1 MTQCVKFMIASIRG
15 TLIYIGLDHVVL
27 EAAGIGYH
35 VFAPRTVLAQIGEI
49 GVELR
54 LYTYM
59 HIREDLLALYG
70 FSSMDQRHL
79 FETFLSVSGVGP
91 KVALS
96 LMSSGTPD
104 ELRMAIASSDIT
116 RISRTP
122 GIGKKTA
129 ERLVL
134 ELKGKIDVKGIAA
147 PAAGSPGVAAMVVN
161 ADLLDMLLSLGFSAA
176 EANTAIASLP
186 SDAPIE
192 LDERLRLTLR
202 YFGGA

>member
-1 MTQCVKFMIASIRG
+1 MIASIRG
-15 TLIYIGLDHVVL
+15 TLIYIGLDHVVI
-27 EAAGIGYH
+27 EAAGIGYQI
-35 VFAPRTVLAQIGEI
+35 FAPKTVLAQLGEI
-49 GVELR
+49 GAELH
-54 LYTYM
+54 LYTHM

-79 FETFLSVSGVGP
+79 FETFLSVSGIGP

-96 LMSSGTPD
+96 LMSSGPPD
-104 ELRMAIASSDIT
+104 ELRMAIASSDVA

-134 ELKGKIDVKGIAA
+134 ELKGKIDIKGI
-147 PAAGSPGVAAMVVN
+147 PAAGATGMPSAAVMSVN

-176 EANTAIASLP
+176 EANTAIGALP
-186 SDAPIE
+186 SDAPTE
-192 LDERLRLTLR
+192 LDERLRMALR

>member
-1 MTQCVKFMIASIRG
+1 MITSIRG

-27 EAAGIGYH
+27 EAAGIGYQI
-35 VFAPRTVLAQIGEI
+35 FAPRPVLAQIGEI
-49 GVELR
+49 GVEVR
-54 LYTYM
+54 LYTHM

-79 FETFLSVSGVGP
+79 FETFLSVSGIGP

-104 ELRMAIASSDIT
+104 ELRMAIASSDVT

-134 ELKGKIDVKGIAA
+134 ELKGKIDIKGIPVAT
-147 PAAGSPGVAAMVVN
+147 AGTVSAAAMAVN
-161 ADLLDMLLSLGFSAA
+161 ADLLDMLLNLGFSAA

-186 SDAPIE
+186 SDAPTE